1 MLKIYLKLLQKSP
14 PAGGWTLVELMIAA
28 VMTLVVLMVSGFGL
42 MTILKENKV
51 ANATGAMQY
60 ELNRATEF
68 ISEEIRTA
76 KTIETNIDDIK
87 LSAPTFFSKHP
98 DKTPILALKID
109 GIYERVIY
117 YIDEVDDA
125 RVWRGPGEIK
135 RFGPGFYGN
144 GTHKHPDEPENVDK
158 DKGRK
163 PSKWR
168 SLTLVDMMVLDL
180 DDERKDCRNLIRD
193 PTEEGIYND
202 SEGNQ
207 WFRFPKATADV
218 KGFFSCVREDK
229 QLAQFNLV
237 GTTLDEFQHLGY
249 EKEGIRSKE
258 SRHADKME
266 YEVISIAHAR
276 SELSGGNGQDIPGFR
291 VNPDITFKEPGHA
304 TIDVVYANIPCHDNT
319 TSDEVTTVFYTK
331 AEGQVDGA
339 NRGSVVRFDKNE
351 KANPHIKEM
360 RSGGCSSENMQYEIN
375 ARVTDNVKYA
385 TNDTSNH
392 TKLNDIVPSS
402 SDNFQ
407 EIVNQLNSKDLIK
420 KGEGDTYNFFLPD
433 NKVLYFVEFEFFTT
447 TPENI
452 DPVTLEIISF
462 QKQKDSPNFDDAV
475 ILVEV
480 NETK

>member
-1 MLKIYLKLLQKSP
+1 MLKIYLKLLQKYR
-14 PAGGWTLVELMIAA
+14 PAAGWTLAELMIAA
-28 VMTLVVLMVSGFGL
+28 AMTLVVVMVSGFGL

-193 PTEEGIYND
+193 PTEEGVYND

-266 YEVISIAHAR
+266 YEVVSMAHAR
-276 SELSGGNGQDIPGFR
+276 SELSGGNGGDIPGFR
-291 VNPDITFKEPGHA
+291 VDPDITFKEPGDA
-304 TIDVVYANIPCHDNT
+304 TIDVVYVKIPCHDDT
-319 TSDEVTTVFYTK
+319 SSDEVSTVFYTENGGVIQ
-331 AEGQVDGA
+331 AEGQVDGTG
-339 NRGSVVRFDKNE
+339 RGTAVSFE
-351 KANPHIKEM
+351 KDGEADPHIQET
-360 RSGGCSSENMQYEIN
+360 RSGGCSRRNKPYQVS
-375 ARVTDNVKYA
+375 ARSTDQVKYA
-385 TNDTSNH
+385 TNDTGNH

-407 EIVNQLNSKDLIK
+407 DIVNQLSSKGLIK

-433 NKVLYFVEFEFFTT
+433 NMVLYFVEFGFSQDDT
-447 TPENI
+447 
-452 DPVTLEIISF
+452 
-462 QKQKDSPNFDDAV
+462 DSPNFDDAV